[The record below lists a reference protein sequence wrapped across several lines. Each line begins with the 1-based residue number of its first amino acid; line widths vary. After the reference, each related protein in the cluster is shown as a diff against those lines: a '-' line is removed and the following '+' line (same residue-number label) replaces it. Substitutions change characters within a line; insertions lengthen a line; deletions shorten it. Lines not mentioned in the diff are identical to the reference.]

1 MLILESVFNST
12 SFARQ
17 RRNFFDSSPAN
28 MHLPSSA
35 PTASSMS
42 SPEPIH
48 ATPPTSSPIPA
59 MPSPAKRKRR
69 LRVFRPDEGSLYDQM
84 WDHAGLSLFVRPIC
98 WTELHVQLLDAK
110 FVELPPCDT
119 PVPPP
124 SPRGAPVSPSKCHM
138 KPSVAAS
145 TLSRELT
152 AMLAPGSTRTF
163 YTNSVRTIMSTLY
176 PGKLSRAR
184 TQLDLHLYFGGL
196 VYRDACRVQVA
207 WDAMPSRSGSIASF
221 ESASTRP
228 ADSFTAVPTGSNGS
242 ASNLSGEQTAYAQSQ
257 PVLAYVGKMQIAATR
272 KNMYRVIQGP
282 NRSYN
287 GPVERLQQLRS
298 KMFVPSNPTHDPL
311 LVGIMLAMAQRRF
324 YGEPRPSA
332 NKWVPSRPMAI
343 GLGEPEFYDVAVQLL
358 TNDNETSE
366 FIVYKATVTADLLRK
381 FHEPTKNPRKGAE
394 KTLAERIGEVA
405 SEGGMRIEY
414 TRVPVWPI
422 LGLKER
428 LGKALGKD
436 VVGEFDED
444 NIETWEE
451 EAERNP
457 DKLKRRRDREALVEV
472 FNGSFEEEA
481 PADGMPLSGKRRC
494 LVDEESGQVGMVV

>member
-1 MLILESVFNST
+1 M
-12 SFARQ
+12 
-17 RRNFFDSSPAN
+17 D
-28 MHLPSSA
+28 LPSSA
-35 PTASSMS
+35 PTAPTASPMS

-59 MPSPAKRKRR
+59 MASPAMRIRR
-69 LRVFRPDEGSLYDQM
+69 RRVFRPDEGSLYDLLYE
-84 WDHAGLSLFVRPIC
+84 HAGLSLFVRPIC
-98 WTELHVQLLDAK
+98 WTDLHVRLLDAK
-110 FVELPPCDT
+110 FIELPPCDT

-138 KPSVAAS
+138 KPSAAAT

-152 AMLAPGSTRTF
+152 AMLAPGSTRSF
-163 YTNSVRTIMSTLY
+163 YTNSIRTIMSTLY
-176 PGKLSRAR
+176 PGKLSHSR
-184 TQLDLHLYFGGL
+184 TQLDMHLYFGGL
-196 VYRDACRVQVA
+196 VYRDTCRVQVA
-207 WDAMPSRSGSIASF
+207 WDAMLSRSGSIASF

-228 ADSFTAVPTGSNGS
+228 AESFNVVPAGANGS
-242 ASNLSGEQTAYAQSQ
+242 ASNGSSQQPTYTQ
-257 PVLAYVGKMQIAATR
+257 PVLAYVGKLQIAATR

-282 NRSYN
+282 NRAYN

-298 KMFVPSNPTHDPL
+298 KMFVPSNPNHDPL

-324 YGEPRPSA
+324 YGEPQPSA
-332 NKWVPSRPMAI
+332 NKWIPSRPMPT
-343 GLGEPEFYDVAVQLL
+343 GLGEPEFHDVTVQLL

-366 FIVYKATVTADLLRK
+366 FIVYQGTVTAELLRK
-381 FHEPTKNPRKGAE
+381 FHEPTKNPRANTG
-394 KTLAERIGEVA
+394 KTLADRLEEVTG
-405 SEGGMRIEY
+405 EGGMRIEY

-428 LGKALGKD
+428 LGKALGKE
-436 VVGEFDED
+436 VVGHFDED

-457 DKLKRRRDREALVEV
+457 DRLKRRRDREALAEV

-481 PADGMPLSGKRRC
+481 PDGMPLNGKRRC
-494 LVDEESGQVGMVV
+494 LVDEESGQVGVVV

>member
-1 MLILESVFNST
+1 
-12 SFARQ
+12 
-17 RRNFFDSSPAN
+17 

-48 ATPPTSSPIPA
+48 ATPPTSSPIQA
-59 MPSPAKRKRR
+59 MPYPAKRKRR
-69 LRVFRPDEGSLYDQM
+69 HHVFRPDEGSLYDKM

-110 FVELPPCDT
+110 FIELPPCDT
-119 PVPPP
+119 PVPPS
-124 SPRGAPVSPSKCHM
+124 SPRGAPVSPSRCHM

-163 YTNSVRTIMSTLY
+163 YTNSIRTIMSTLY
-176 PGKLSRAR
+176 PSKLSRTR

-207 WDAMPSRSGSIASF
+207 WDEMPSRSGSIASF

-228 ADSFTAVPTGSNGS
+228 AESFGVLPTTSNGGAS
-242 ASNLSGEQTAYAQSQ
+242 ASAGNMSSEQRYSQ

-324 YGEPRPSA
+324 HGEPQPSA
-332 NKWVPSRPMAI
+332 NKWMPSRPMPT
-343 GLGEPEFYDVAVQLL
+343 GLGEPEFHDVTVQLL

-366 FIVYKATVTADLLRK
+366 FIVYKGTVTEDLLRK
-381 FHEPTKNPRKGAE
+381 FHEPTKNPRAGAE
-394 KTLAERIGEVA
+394 RTLAEKIGEVA
-405 SEGGMRIEY
+405 ALGGMRIEY

-436 VVGEFDED
+436 TVGEFDED

-481 PADGMPLSGKRRC
+481 SADGMPLSGKRRC